1 MKVSDI
7 LQLPTLKVITFL
19 NEKDEARYAEI
30 TKLISSRGTLS
41 LVLKE
46 LDQEALIQR
55 RVVISKPIQ
64 TYYSLTDKGK
74 EIAAKLKEIKE
85 IILKK

>member
-1 MKVSDI
+1 MKVSNI
-7 LQLPTLKVITFL
+7 LQQPTLKVITFL
-19 NEKDEARYAEI
+19 NEKGEARYAE
-30 TKLISSRGTLS
+30 LANYISSRGTLS

-64 TYYSLTDKGK
+64 AYYSLTDKGK

-85 IILKK
+85 SLDKK

>member
-7 LQLPTLKVITFL
+7 LQLPTLKVAVFL
-19 NEKDEARYAEI
+19 YEKGEVRYAEF

-46 LDQEALIQR
+46 LDQEGLIQR

-64 TYYSLTDKGK
+64 TYYTLTDRGR
-74 EIAAKLKEIKE
+74 EIGARLKEVEEALRKM
-85 IILKK
+85 